1 MIRVVGAS
9 DVVPGVGKFEIAGVG
24 DVKAPVAEAVG
35 FNPEGYSVTAVPVMA
50 SPGWSVYQ
58 SISLAGG
65 SV

>member
-1 MIRVVGAS
+1 MIRVVGGC
-9 DVVPGVGKFEIAGVG
+9 DVVPGAGEVEILVAG
-24 DVKAPVAEAVG
+24 AVG
-35 FNPEGYSVTAVPVMA
+35 VNPEGDSVTAVPVMA